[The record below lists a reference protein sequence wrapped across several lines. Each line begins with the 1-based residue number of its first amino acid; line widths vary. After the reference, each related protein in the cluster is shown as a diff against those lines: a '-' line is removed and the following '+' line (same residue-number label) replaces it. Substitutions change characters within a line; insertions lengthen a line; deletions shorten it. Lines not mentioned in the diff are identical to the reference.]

1 MKRALIGAAAL
12 LLSACAGLTTPPID
26 TPHAKSSVTL
36 SQMSNGQVPE
46 GAAAPATVPPIQGFK
61 VNDPEG
67 LAIDVPSNARSVNLA
82 TAVLHLKLTNHMQIP
97 LTLQFYLSKTNRPYE
112 DASASLT
119 PQALTIEA
127 NESKQI
133 DKQGDPT
140 MFKQEKLYLGVVY
153 GTSGT
158 FPRIVTVSGSDAIET
173 ETWATVQVKL
183 L

>member
-12 LLSACAGLTTPPID
+12 LLTACSGLTTPPID

-36 SQMSNGQVPE
+36 SQMTNGQVPE
-46 GAAAPATVPPIQGFK
+46 GAAAPATVPPVQGFK

-67 LAIDVPSNARSVNLA
+67 MAIDVPSNARNVNLA
-82 TAVLHLKLTNHMQIP
+82 SAILHLKLTNHMQIP
-97 LTLQFYLSKTNRPYE
+97 LTLQFYLSKTNRPYA

-119 PQALTIEA
+119 TEPVVIEA

-133 DKQGDPT
+133 DKAVDPT
-140 MFKQEKLYLGVVY
+140 LFKQEKIYLGVTY

-158 FPRIVTVSGSDAIET
+158 FPRIVTVSGSDAIES
-173 ETWATVQVKL
+173 ETWATVTVKVL
-183 L
+183 